1 MKQVK
6 TECRSF
12 LSKLKDFNRWSAGLD
27 GELIE
32 ILSQLTL
39 AIDDYYAENNMIDGD
54 QSQSNAPPLPIP
66 STTASPRA
74 SASASAA
81 TNVIARE
88 QPARDS
94 PIETNTPKSLTVIGV
109 NGNRMPSSKA
119 TEPSAD
125 DTTANSE
132 TFDALKLK
140 LNVVLKSLV
149 SKSAAIA
156 NATPMDT
163 ESNAI
168 AMVSTNQ
175 EGIANVQSVAS
186 SVATVK
192 EGAAINGD
200 IERIWKNVAE
210 IFPHAK
216 LYPYG
221 SHVYQLAD
229 DCSDIN
235 IFLDLGKF
243 DGTGIC
249 IRFLN
254 FLLFLA
260 CQRMDTTNIEKRN

>member
-1 MKQVK
+1 MK

-39 AIDDYYAENNMIDGD
+39 AIDDYYAQNNMIDGD
-54 QSQSNAPPLPIP
+54 QHKSNAPPL
-66 STTASPRA
+66 STPLTTESPR
-74 SASASAA
+74 ASASAA

-94 PIETNTPKSLTVIGV
+94 PIEVHTPKSSTVIGV
-109 NGNRMPSSKA
+109 NGNQMPSNKA
-119 TEPSAD
+119 VEPSTD
-125 DTTANSE
+125 DTPANSE
-132 TFDALKLK
+132 TFDSLKLR
-140 LNVVLKSLV
+140 LNDVLKSL
-149 SKSAAIA
+149 KSAAIA
-156 NATPMDT
+156 HTTPMDN

-168 AMVSTNQ
+168 AMVSTSQ
-175 EGIANVQSVAS
+175 EGMANVQLVAS

-192 EGAAINGD
+192 VDAAIKGGM
-200 IERIWKNVAE
+200 ERIWENVAE
-210 IFPHAK
+210 MFPHAK
-216 LYPYG
+216 LYLYG
-221 SHVYQLAD
+221 SHKYQLAD

-249 IRFLN
+249 ICSPN
-254 FLLFLA
+254 FFFSFE
-260 CQRMDTTNIEKRN
+260 CQRMDTTKFEERN